1 MYAETSS
8 SRHATAR
15 VRAPQPLRSPDP
27 TADLQCLFKSYDAAS
42 FDFDADA
49 VAGFYDLP
57 CLLSTQGGNA
67 SFNARGELRAAMAR
81 LFSLY
86 RQRGLVSASIVD
98 LKLKSLGD
106 DFARAEVR
114 WSLSN
119 ARGMEV
125 TDFAS
130 SYTLRRADRRWRIA
144 HAVSLDEAL
153 QPANL
158 VPRGPVLSLNAR

>member
-8 SRHATAR
+8 STHARAR
-15 VRAPQPLRSPDP
+15 ACAPQPVRSSDP
-27 TADLQCLFKSYDAAS
+27 TADLQCLFKAYDAAC

-57 CLLSTQGGNA
+57 CLLSSPGGQA
-67 SFNARGELRAAMAR
+67 SFTARGEVRAAMAR
-81 LFSLY
+81 LFTLY

-98 LKLKSLGD
+98 LKLKTLGH

-119 ARGMEV
+119 ARGMDI
-125 TDFAS
+125 TGFAS
-130 SYTLRRADRRWRIA
+130 SYTLRQADRRWRIA
-144 HAVSLDEAL
+144 HAVSLDDGVS
-153 QPANL
+153 PADL
-158 VPRGPVLSLNAR
+158 APRGPVLSLRPR

>member
-8 SRHATAR
+8 SMHASAR
-15 VRAPQPLRSPDP
+15 ACAPQPVRTPDP
-27 TADLQCLFKSYDAAS
+27 TADLQCLFKAYDAAC

-57 CLLSTQGGNA
+57 CLISSQGGNA
-67 SFNARGELRAAMAR
+67 SFTARGEVRAAMAR
-81 LFSLY
+81 LFTHY

-98 LKLKSLGD
+98 LKLKTLAA
-106 DFARAEVR
+106 DFARAAVR

-125 TDFAS
+125 AGFAG
-130 SYTLRRADRRWRIA
+130 SYTLRQAGGRWRIA
-144 HAVSLDEAL
+144 HAVSLDDGL
-153 QPANL
+153 QQADL
-158 VPRGPVLSLNAR
+158 APRGPVLSLRPR